1 MTVSGGRATEK
12 AGLLIKPYLKK
23 LVLQTHPDFFHGDPM
38 KGKRNATSL
47 QQLYG
52 ILNPLINTNES
63 NTTLRKKSDQQKQ
76 QQQLEFY
83 GKKARKTRIVSIFE
97 HSSNEWQTVA
107 SFLRLCKQLD
117 IDVVPSDIQA
127 VQDMI
132 TKKEQETA
140 SHHNKRKGGLILR
153 EEFARALHKQST
165 TMATMT
171 TGETTTKIS
180 WSPERILS
188 NKLLIFGPDID
199 KNKVVKQWCDYMSKL
214 EPERWWGIMPAL
226 VVSSQKDA
234 QSLSSSKQ
242 GRGILIFSSDMGYSD
257 MKKYLDQNLHIKR
270 HERISMM
277 NDNSNY
283 GSQPR

>member
-1 MTVSGGRATEK
+1 MTVNGGRAAKK
-12 AGLLIKPYLKK
+12 AGSLIKPYLKK
-23 LVLQTHPDFFHGDPM
+23 LVLQTHPDFFHGDPI

-52 ILNPLINTNES
+52 ILNPLLKTNES
-63 NTTLRKKSDQQKQ
+63 NTTLRKKNEQQEQKQ

-83 GKKARKTRIVSIFE
+83 RKKARKTRIVSIFE

-117 IDVVPSDIQA
+117 IDVVPSDLQA

-132 TKKEQETA
+132 TKKEQEMT
-140 SHHNKRKGGLILR
+140 SHHNRRKGVLSLR

-180 WSPERILS
+180 WSPGHILG
-188 NKLLIFGPDID
+188 NKLLTFGPDID
-199 KNKVVKQWCDYMSKL
+199 KNKVVKQWCGYMSKL

-242 GRGILIFSSDMGYSD
+242 GRGILIFSSDMGYSV
-257 MKKYLDQNLHIKR
+257 Y
-270 HERISMM
+270 
-277 NDNSNY
+277 
-283 GSQPR
+283 